1 MLLYVLLGVELSLS
15 KVHAVATMY
24 DAVQQMTDAE
34 GADAS
39 EVDEEAASGSD
50 EEEVSSKSGASEFED
65 KGDKAKHRAGRPPNS
80 MCSRIHIFTFKLML

>member
-1 MLLYVLLGVELSLS
+1 MLLYSLLGVELSLS

-50 EEEVSSKSGASEFED
+50 EEEVSSESGASEFED
-65 KGDKAKHRAGRPPNS
+65 KGDKAKRRTGRLLNS
-80 MCSRIHIFTFKLML
+80 ACFHIYIFTSTFMF